1 MVAEVDGEP
10 GGSARLDAG
19 EPKLEPPHRLGGSAR
34 LDAGEPKLEPPHRP
48 GGSARLDAGE
58 PKLEPPHRPGGSARL
73 DAGEPKLEPPHRP
86 GGSARLDAGEPK
98 LEPPHRLGGFVT
110 GYRRPERPATLMV
123 WQVAVNAAHRG
134 AGLAGRM
141 LDHLVRAQVIDGV
154 THLETSITPDNEAS
168 RRLFGAFARRWEAS
182 LECSELFGAG
192 LFPES
197 HLAEEL
203 FRIGPLRVPA
213 RRH

>member
-1 MVAEVDGEP
+1 MTDMAHVRLRTPTVADGPALWQIAVDSATLDVNSPYAYLLWCRDFASTSVVAEVGGQP

-19 EPKLEPPHRLGGSAR
+19 EAKLGPPHELGGSAR
-34 LDAGEPKLEPPHRP
+34 LDAGEAKLGPPH
-48 GGSARLDAGE
+48 E
-58 PKLEPPHRPGGSARL
+58 
-73 DAGEPKLEPPHRP
+73 
-86 GGSARLDAGEPK
+86 
-98 LEPPHRLGGFVT
+98 LGGFVT
-110 GYRRPERPATLMV
+110 GYRRPERPETLMV

-141 LDHLVRAQVIDGV
+141 LDHLATAQVTQGV
-154 THLETSITPDNEAS
+154 THLETSITPDNDAS
-168 RRLFGAFARRWEAS
+168 RRLFSAFARRWDAP

-203 FRIGPLRVPA
+203 FRIGPLRVHP
-213 RRH
+213 RRQ

>member
-1 MVAEVDGEP
+1 MTDTDHVRLRTPTVADGPALWQMAVDSAALDVNSPYSYLLWCRDFAATSVVAEVGGEP
-10 GGSARLDAG
+10 
-19 EPKLEPPHRLGGSAR
+19 
-34 LDAGEPKLEPPHRP
+34 
-48 GGSARLDAGE
+48 
-58 PKLEPPHRPGGSARL
+58 
-73 DAGEPKLEPPHRP
+73 
-86 GGSARLDAGEPK
+86 
-98 LEPPHRLGGFVT
+98 GGFVT
-110 GYRRPERPATLMV
+110 GYRRPEQPQTLMV

-154 THLETSITPDNEAS
+154 THVETSITPDNEAS
-168 RRLFGAFARRWEAS
+168 RRLFGAFARRWEAP

-203 FRIGPLRVPA
+203 FRIGPLGVSA